1 MILYLFHSRKP
12 LSNFFE
18 MFGLTQTL
26 DPKKTWVLGLVLD
39 LNPNSNSDTN
49 PIPNLKPVTSVF
61 LGLTNSEFNSID
73 FGVEI
78 K

>member
-1 MILYLFHSRKP
+1 
-12 LSNFFE
+12 
-18 MFGLTQTL
+18 
-26 DPKKTWVLGLVLD
+26 LGLVLD
-39 LNPNSNSDTN
+39 LNPNSNSDTNPNPN